1 MGIYRSNIGVFVDA
15 VDPDYQQGILL
26 GIHDEAQAL
35 DLDVTCFVGGILDG
49 PESESDC
56 NVTYALC
63 HPARVDAL
71 IVLSGTLSNYAGMSR
86 VSALCERFRDV
97 PICSIGGALPGAFE
111 LAVDN
116 RAGVRQALTHL
127 AQTCGRRRIAFV
139 RGPEGNDEA
148 RERFAVYQQVVR
160 ELGLASDAEL
170 VVDGDFLEPSGARA
184 VKTLLDD
191 RRQGF
196 DALVAASDLM
206 AMGAMR
212 ELIERKVA
220 IPQRVAVVGFD
231 DIEAARFATPALSTV
246 RQPLYEQG
254 QRALREV
261 VARIAERGLPDHV
274 SLDATFIPRES
285 CGARSLT
292 SMVNGLVAQVPDADN
307 AQPLPFDEAYRQA
320 LPHILRDVRRVLEE
334 AGFECDPGLPE
345 TLLVQASTDIQGRSR
360 GLLQGQSF
368 VSFLEGVISSMTVTP
383 AVDFSAWQE
392 VISVMRRHLAWCLRR
407 EVKWR
412 RAAEDIWHRARSS
425 VSHLAERIQARK
437 WLAEAALRRE
447 LHQSGH
453 DLLNARDVREL
464 ASVLASTLERLKVRA
479 CFVAI
484 PDGAERYR
492 GLFSISDARIGTE
505 FTSSFASERLLPEEL
520 VRDAPTATTWLVQ
533 PLIVRHRLVGYVV
546 FAFGPAQGR
555 SYAMLRDYLSA
566 AVGDVAGVTAA

>member
-1 MGIYRSNIGVFVDA
+1 VFVDA
-15 VDPDYQQGILL
+15 VDPDYQQGILS
-26 GIHDEAQAL
+26 GIHDEAQSL
-35 DLDVTCFVGGILDG
+35 DLDVTCFVGGMLDG
-49 PESESDC
+49 PKPPEIDA
-56 NVTYALC
+56 NTTYALC
-63 HPARVDAL
+63 HPTRIDAL
-71 IVLSGTLSNYAGMSR
+71 IVLSGTLSNYAGMAR
-86 VSALCERFRDV
+86 VSALCERFHEL
-97 PICSIGGALPGAFE
+97 PICSIGGALPGAVE
-111 LAVDN
+111 LSVDN

-139 RGPEGNDEA
+139 KGPEGNEEA
-148 RERFAVYQQVVR
+148 RERFAVYQQVVH

-170 VVDGDFLEPSGARA
+170 VVDGDFFEPSGARA
-184 VKTLLDD
+184 IKTLLDD

-212 ELIERKVA
+212 ELMERKVA

-292 SMVNGLVAQVPDADN
+292 SMVAGLVAQVPDAEN

-320 LPHILRDVRRVLEE
+320 LPYILHDVRRVLEE

-368 VSFLEGVISSMTVTP
+368 VSFLEGVMGSMTAAP

-392 VISVMRRHLAWCLRR
+392 VISVMRRHLGWCLRR

-412 RAAEDIWHRARSS
+412 RSAEDIWHRARSA

-437 WLAEAALRRE
+437 WLAEAALREE

-453 DLLNARDVREL
+453 RLLNARSVPEIAEAL
-464 ASVLASTLERLKVRA
+464 ASALARLKVRA
-479 CFVAI
+479 CFVAV
-484 PDGAERYR
+484 PSAGDSYR
-492 GLFSISDARIGTE
+492 GLFSIEGDQIRME
-505 FTSSFASERLLPEEL
+505 FASTFSAEHLMPAEL
-520 VRDAPTATTWLVQ
+520 REGAPATSWLVK
-533 PLIVRHRLVGYVV
+533 PLILRQRLVGYVV

-566 AVGDVAGVTAA
+566 AVGDLASGSGVAWS

>member
-1 MGIYRSNIGVFVDA
+1 VFVDA
-15 VDPDYQQGILL
+15 VDPDYQQGILS
-26 GIHDEAQAL
+26 GIHDEAQSL
-35 DLDVTCFVGGILDG
+35 DLDVTCFVGGILDAPKSREG
-49 PESESDC
+49 DA
-56 NVTYALC
+56 NLTYALC
-63 HPARVDAL
+63 HPARIDAL
-71 IVLSGTLSNYAGMSR
+71 IVLSGTLSNYAGMAR
-86 VSALCERFRDV
+86 VNALCERFHGV
-97 PICSIGGALPGAFE
+97 PICSIGGALPGAVE

-116 RAGVRQALTHL
+116 RAGMRQALTHL

-139 RGPEGNDEA
+139 KGPEGNEEA
-148 RERFAVYQQVVR
+148 RDRFAVYQQVVS

-170 VVDGDFLEPSGARA
+170 VVDGDFLEPSGAKA
-184 VKTLLDD
+184 VKILLDD

-231 DIEAARFATPALSTV
+231 DIEAARFASPALSTV

-274 SLDATFIPRES
+274 SLDTAFIPRES

-292 SMVNGLVAQVPDADN
+292 SMVAGLVAQVPDAEN

-320 LPHILRDVRRVLEE
+320 LPYILHDVRRVLEE

-368 VSFLEGVISSMTVTP
+368 VSFLETVISSMTVTP

-392 VISVMRRHLAWCLRR
+392 VISVMRRHLSWCLRR

-412 RAAEDIWHRARSS
+412 RSAEDIWHRARSS

-437 WLAEAALRRE
+437 WLAEAALREE
-447 LHQSGH
+447 LHQSGNH
-453 DLLNARDVREL
+453 LLNARSVPEL
-464 ASVLASTLERLKVRA
+464 AEVLASTLTRLKVRA
-479 CFVAI
+479 CFVAV
-484 PDGAERYR
+484 PDSGDSYR
-492 GLFSISDARIGTE
+492 GLFSIMNDQIRME
-505 FTSSFASERLLPEEL
+505 FAAPFSAEHLMPDELHQGAPATS
-520 VRDAPTATTWLVQ
+520 WLVK
-533 PLIVRHRLVGYVV
+533 PLILRHRLVGYVV
-546 FAFGPAQGR
+546 FAFSPAQGR

-566 AVGDVAGVTAA
+566 AVGDLASSTGVAWS